1 MIVSGVLRTRKG
13 NSTKSADDKCCLRQ
27 TNFSC
32 NNGKRLALQI
42 LHVIC
47 VNDITTRN
55 QWRSTEKLAP
65 IRDVFESIISRF
77 QMAYTTN
84 EHITTDEQLVVF
96 RDQCPF

>member
-1 MIVSGVLRTRKG
+1 MLPMSDPFFVQQWQKIRSS
-13 NSTKSADDKCCLRQ
+13 NSAR
-27 TNFSC
+27 
-32 NNGKRLALQI
+32 R
-42 LHVIC
+42 
-47 VNDITTRN
+47 VNDKTTRN

-65 IRDVFESIISRF
+65 IREVFESIICRF

>member
-1 MIVSGVLRTRKG
+1 V
-13 NSTKSADDKCCLRQ
+13 DDKCCLHQ

-32 NNGKRLALQI
+32 NNGKRLVLQT
-42 LHVIC
+42 LRVIR

-55 QWRSTEKLAP
+55 QWRSTKKLAP

-84 EHITTDEQLVVF
+84 EHITTDE
-96 RDQCPF
+96 